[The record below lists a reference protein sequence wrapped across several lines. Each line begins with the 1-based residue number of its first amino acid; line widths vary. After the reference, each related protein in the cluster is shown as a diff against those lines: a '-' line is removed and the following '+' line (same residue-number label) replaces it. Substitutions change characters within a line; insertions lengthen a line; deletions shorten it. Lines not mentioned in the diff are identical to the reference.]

1 MWFSKSLAYTI
12 TKYGMSMCVLGISQ
26 EYRGQIGVNA
36 LWPKTA
42 IATAAVEMLLGE
54 NSSLY
59 SRKPE
64 ICADAAYA
72 ILSRDPKTTTGN
84 FFIDEDVVKEAGVP
98 DLTQYACHPENADN
112 LIPDGFLDIPF
123 NKNIIWS
130 EHEKPKFPTTTSR
143 NGEVE
148 SLFREIERNLNESI
162 VQRVNAI
169 YQFNVQGDEPGTWFL
184 NLKYGKGSCGRG
196 DGGIRPEAILIMDS
210 KDVLDLFSG
219 QLKATSAYMSGKLK
233 IDGDLQKAIDLEKF
247 MRSFNKRL

>member
-1 MWFSKSLAYTI
+1 
-12 TKYGMSMCVLGISQ
+12 MCVLGLSQ
-26 EYRGQIGVNA
+26 EYKGQIGVNA

-42 IATAAVEMLLGE
+42 IATAAVEMILGE

-84 FFIDEDVVKEAGVP
+84 FFVDEDVVKKAGVP

-123 NKNIIWS
+123 EKNIVSS
-130 EHEKPKFPTTTSR
+130 EHEKPKFPATNCR
-143 NGEVE
+143 AGEIE
-148 SLFREIERNLNESI
+148 GLFREIERNLNEGI

-169 YQFNVQGDEPGTWFL
+169 YQFNIQGVESGTWFL
-184 NLKYGKGSCGRG
+184 NLKYGKGSN
-196 DGGIRPEAILIMDS
+196 
-210 KDVLDLFSG
+210 
-219 QLKATSAYMSGKLK
+219 KLTNNFVTE
-233 IDGDLQKAIDLEKF
+233 I
-247 MRSFNKRL
+247 N